1 MINAM
6 VFHNNEVREMTEP
19 TKFEWQSFDEH
30 KVLQEAQKKL
40 EDQLKIEALE
50 KELKDAWQ
58 RLKRH
63 QQVLILLQEAE
74 AVSHEA
80 IRKAHEFLNEVERKD

>member
-1 MINAM
+1 
-6 VFHNNEVREMTEP
+6 MTEP
-19 TKFEWQSFDEH
+19 KTYEWPSLDEE
-30 KVLQEAQKKL
+30 KIVQDAQKKL

-58 RLKRH
+58 RIKRH
-63 QQVLILLQEAE
+63 QQVIILLQEAE
-74 AVSHEA
+74 AVSHVA

>member
-1 MINAM
+1 
-6 VFHNNEVREMTEP
+6 MTEP
-19 TKFEWQSFDEH
+19 TKFEWPELDEE
-30 KVLQEAQKKL
+30 KIVKDAQKKL

-80 IRKAHEFLNEVERKD
+80 IRKAHEFLNEVERYD